1 MSAHYRSGVVIN
13 AGVAQSVEQL
23 ICNQQ
28 VGGSSP
34 STSSTISYGG
44 IPEWPKG
51 TDCKSAGNA
60 FGGSNPPSPTKTKQ
74 RNLCFV
80 FLFLPR
86 SIAGYRPCSRYA
98 ASCALPC
105 SLFSQGNNFSTV
117 SFVLLYTNTHR
128 LCLCAWVFPL
138 YIQRLSSCQVSAP
151 VSSIMPSSRIFR
163 HNVVLL
169 IPSTSAAPFLLPPE
183 IDRASSISRRILSR

>member
-1 MSAHYRSGVVIN
+1 MGEFPSGQRGQTVNLLAMPSVVRIHLPPPKRSKEIF
-13 AGVAQSVEQL
+13 ASFF
-23 ICNQQ
+23 
-28 VGGSSP
+28 
-34 STSSTISYGG
+34 Y
-44 IPEWPKG
+44 
-51 TDCKSAGNA
+51 
-60 FGGSNPPSPTKTKQ
+60 
-74 RNLCFV
+74 
-80 FLFLPR
+80 FLPR
-86 SIAGYRPCSRYA
+86 SIAGYGPCSRYA

-163 HNVVLL
+163 HKVVLL

-183 IDRASSISRRILSR
+183 IDRASSISRRLLSR